1 MDKIVCMFNGKVTIT
16 HLLVTLFCITTFAQ
30 STYPPT
36 LRVPVTI
43 YDFHADS
50 SNPEFQVRPR
60 SGDVKTG
67 MVATTLGT
75 DKKPTVGSSP
85 FFNMKIEKWFQEWQP
100 GDHEIFNYYGQSVG
114 GRHDRYQN
122 LSEGLVTVDHD
133 TSFKNLVFHDTL
145 EFIYREGSEGLYEFR
160 DENFFPL
167 DGKGFGNE
175 ELSHNYS
182 FTMELHWTFTMVPGL
197 VFNFTGDDDVWA
209 FVNNE
214 LAMDLGGIHGPLSG
228 SFNVDDIPGLV
239 PNQKFSFDLFYAE
252 RHVTGSTIQI
262 TTNIIAPPSVL
273 QLYDQAGTPDGSITP
288 IVAVD
293 KVEPGE
299 AVTIYGHVFDTSGK
313 WRPEYDSLIT
323 WSIMSGGD
331 NSMLS
336 AGKGD
341 NTTLST
347 GNLQHGSEIVLLARF
362 INPNDETQ
370 VAEVRLPV
378 KMVQKE
384 PPVDPDPPIELVEDH
399 LDIVPDSAAGRAP
412 EGSFSSVSISPV
424 DEGKELLVVVRDQNG
439 TFIRFADNAQWYPG
453 NSGIVVLSPRNGH
466 RTVVT
471 STQVAAGEETLVSAA
486 EQGLK
491 PDTVTLVLLGRE
503 AYAILPNPLVPG
515 RVDIHSVLPPE
526 IITTYSPIIDAAGT
540 PYVTLVAIE
549 APEALKKQGDS
560 YGKVQIYDAVGHIV
574 RDDLKIV
581 AGTKKLTYGVAWDG
595 TNENRRRVGS
605 GTYLA
610 VIKAKTEHGGM
621 YGITQKIGINNK
633 IIP

>member
-1 MDKIVCMFNGKVTIT
+1 MYRTLCIFNVQVKIT
-16 HLLVTLFCITTFAQ
+16 HLLVTLLCITAVAQ

-36 LRVPVTI
+36 LRVPVTL
-43 YDFHADS
+43 YDFHADT
-50 SNPEFQVRPR
+50 SNPEFQIRPR
-60 SGDVKTG
+60 EGSVKTG
-67 MVATTLGT
+67 MVATTLGP
-75 DKKPTVGSSP
+75 DKKPTVGPSP

-100 GDHEIFNYYGQSVG
+100 GDYEIYNYYGQSIG

-122 LSEGLVTVDHD
+122 LPEGLATVDHD

-145 EFIYREGSEGLYEFR
+145 EFSYRAGSEGLYEFR
-160 DENFFPL
+160 DEYFFPL

-214 LAMDLGGIHGPLSG
+214 LAMDLGGIHGPISG

-273 QLYDQAGTPDGSITP
+273 QLYDQAGTPDGNITP
-288 IVAVD
+288 IVSVEE
-293 KVEPGE
+293 VEPGE
-299 AVTIYGHVFDTSGK
+299 AITIYGHVFDTSRT
-313 WRPEYDSLIT
+313 WRSEYDSLIT
-323 WSIMSGGD
+323 WSIVSGGD

-336 AGKGD
+336 TDKGE
-341 NTTLST
+341 NTTLAT
-347 GNLQHGSEIVLLARF
+347 GNLQHGSEVVLLARF
-362 INPNDETQ
+362 VNPNDETQ
-370 VAEVRLPV
+370 IAEVRLPV
-378 KMVQKE
+378 RMVKKE
-384 PPVDPDPPIELVEDH
+384 PPVELVEDH
-399 LDIVPDSAAGRAP
+399 LDIVPDSATGRAP
-412 EGSFSSVSISPV
+412 EGSFSSISISPA
-424 DEGKELLVVVRDQNG
+424 DEGKELLAVVRDPNG
-439 TFIRFADNAQWYPG
+439 TFIRFADNAQWHLD
-453 NSGIVVLSPRNGH
+453 NSEMVTMSPRNGH
-466 RTVVT
+466 RTVIT
-471 STQVAAGEETLVSAA
+471 GRQVAAGDETFVSAT

-503 AYAILPNPLVPG
+503 AYAILPNPLIPG
-515 RVDIHSVLPPE
+515 RVDIHSVLPPD
-526 IITTYSPIIDAAGT
+526 IIATYSPVINAAGT
-540 PYVTLVAIE
+540 PYVTLVAIG
-549 APEALKKQGDS
+549 APRELVAQEDS
-560 YGKVQIYDAVGHIV
+560 YSEVQIYDAVGHII
-574 RDDLKIV
+574 RDDLRLI

-595 TNENRRRVGS
+595 TNENGRRVGS

-610 VIKAKTEHGGM
+610 VIKAETVTGGK
-621 YGITQKIGINNK
+621 YVITQKIGINNK